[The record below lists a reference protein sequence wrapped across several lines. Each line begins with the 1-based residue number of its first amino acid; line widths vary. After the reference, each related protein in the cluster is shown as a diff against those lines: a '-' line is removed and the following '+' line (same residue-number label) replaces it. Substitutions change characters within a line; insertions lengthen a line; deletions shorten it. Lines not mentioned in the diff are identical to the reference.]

1 MRSNVPRMLYS
12 PERSSLAGTAPTGSV
27 LPQIITFPAG
37 VHSGK
42 RHTSYGVKDE
52 SGSSMGRGYNSIG
65 KISTLLRRTLPLLI
79 LCVMAALTAGTAHAQ
94 SASTWD
100 KRGND
105 AAARQDWDTAFE
117 DYHNALLKK
126 PKDLRYKVHYEQMR
140 FQASVAHVDR
150 GRVLRQNGD
159 IPGAL
164 AEFNHALQI
173 DSGNQTARQE
183 IDQIQQ
189 QQLTIES
196 QTPKA
201 REQAARQNDTLNN
214 IGSISGPVEL
224 KPLSN
229 DPIPAIHMVEDV
241 KVIYQAIGKAAG
253 FNVLFDPDYTSK
265 RIPVDL
271 TNVSWSDALRIV
283 GTLAGTFYKPVT
295 SNTIFVAQN
304 TRTKRTDLDEQAV
317 QTFYLTNASQ
327 QNDANEVVV
336 AIRNLLDPSIKI
348 YLVPSQ
354 NAIVMR
360 ATPDQLL
367 LAQKLLNDLDRARPE
382 VVVDVAVLEV
392 NRNVERNLGITL
404 PQSITITPQ
413 ATPTATSSSSSTTNG
428 TTTTSNFTLNTLAHM
443 TAENFA
449 VSIPAGTVNALLSDA
464 DTRILQNPSIR
475 ATDGQRA
482 TMKIGQKI
490 PVATGSY
497 NAGVSTGV
505 ASIGVQTQF
514 TYLDVGVNID
524 MTPTVHFDHEVT
536 LKMKIEVLS
545 QASSVTISGVTEPI
559 IGQRSSEQTITLK
572 DGEPSLLAG
581 IITKQDSLNISG
593 TPGLGDLPLLK
604 YFFTSRD
611 KINDKTEIVFLII
624 PHIVRES
631 ILSRVNTRA
640 IDTGTG
646 TSIELRR
653 DANAS
658 VDSFDAVNPNVRPHT
673 AGPATTAAN
682 AASAMVQQLN
692 QQAQPVAPPPVK
704 PDSQTHDRG
713 SCKHSRRPA
722 HQLHGSAPQLHP
734 VSRRYLP
741 GRRHGRQRPRRH
753 LRPAA
758 DEVQPG
764 RPPARQRRLRR
775 LPQPRRPDHIPRPPR
790 RQRPRRHLHQS
801 SAQRPRRHRSGK
813 SLHPHLQGRRRRRLR
828 PDPRQSRRHQ
838 QHAGQYSGRRFAG
851 RGTCEVIVSSNPAP
865 VLSAFG
871 INARSYRC
879 ENSAPLD

>member
-1 MRSNVPRMLYS
+1 MSSTIPRMLYS
-12 PERSSLAGTAPTGSV
+12 PERSSLTGTAPTGSV
-27 LPQIITFPAG
+27 LSQIIFPAG

-42 RHTSYGVKDE
+42 SHTSYGVKDE

-65 KISTLLRRTLPLLI
+65 TSSTLLRRTLSLLI
-79 LCVMAALTAGTAHAQ
+79 LCAIAALTAARAQAQ
-94 SASTWD
+94 SASTLD

-105 AAARQDWDTAFE
+105 AAARQDWDAAFE

-126 PKDLRYKVHYEQMR
+126 PKDMRYKVHYEQAK

-159 IPGAL
+159 IAGAL

-189 QQLTIES
+189 EQLTNES
-196 QTPKA
+196 MTPKA

-214 IGSISGPVEL
+214 IGSISGPVVL

-295 SNTIFVAQN
+295 SNTIFIAQN
-304 TRTKRTDLDEQAV
+304 TRTKRTDLEEQAV

-392 NRNVERNLGITL
+392 NRNFERNLGIAL
-404 PQSITITPQ
+404 PTSITITPQ
-413 ATPTATSSSSSTTNG
+413 ATPTATSSSTSTATG
-428 TTTTSNFTLNTLAHM
+428 TTTTSNFTLNTLAHL

-545 QASSVTISGVTEPI
+545 QANSVTISGVTEPI

-572 DGEPSLLAG
+572 DGEPSLLSG
-581 IITKQDSLNISG
+581 IITKQDSLNITG
-593 TPGLGDLPLLK
+593 TPGVGELPLLK

-631 ILSRVNTRA
+631 ILSRMNTRA

-646 TSIELRR
+646 QAIELRH
-653 DANAS
+653 DATAS
-658 VDSFDAVNPNVRPHT
+658 LDSFEAVNPNVRPKPT
-673 AGPATTAAN
+673 GPATTAAN

-692 QQAQPVAPPPVK
+692 EQAQPVTAPPVK
-704 PDSQTHDRG
+704 PDAQTPATQTPAPANTGQPISFTVVPPSSTQTVGTTFQVAVMLGNGHDVASVPLQMKFNPAVLQLVNVDSG
-713 SCKHSRRPA
+713 DFLSRDGQTTSLVHREDNGLVA
-722 HQLHGSAPQLHP
+722 ISTN
-734 VSRRYLP
+734 
-741 GRRHGRQRPRRH
+741 
-753 LRPAA
+753 
-758 DEVQPG
+758 
-764 RPPARQRRLRR
+764 RPPNAPGVTGQGNLCTLTFKAIAAGDSDLTLVKVGAINSTQAN
-775 LPQPRRPDHIPRPPR
+775 LPAVGSQAVVHV
-790 RQRPRRHLHQS
+790 
-801 SAQRPRRHRSGK
+801 K
-813 SLHPHLQGRRRRRLR
+813 
-828 PDPRQSRRHQ
+828 
-838 QHAGQYSGRRFAG
+838 
-851 RGTCEVIVSSNPAP
+851 
-865 VLSAFG
+865 
-871 INARSYRC
+871 
-879 ENSAPLD
+879 

>member
-1 MRSNVPRMLYS
+1 MRSTIPRMLYS
-12 PERSSLAGTAPTGSV
+12 PERSSLAGTAPSGLSH
-27 LPQIITFPAG
+27 IILPAG

-42 RHTSYGVKDE
+42 SHTRYGVKDK
-52 SGSSMGRGYNSIG
+52 SGRSMGRGYISIG
-65 KISTLLRRTLPLLI
+65 KISTLFRRRLPLLI
-79 LCVMAALTAGTAHAQ
+79 LCAAAVLTAATAHAQ
-94 SASTWD
+94 SASTLD
-100 KRGND
+100 KRGTD
-105 AAARQDWDTAFE
+105 AAARQDYDTAYE
-117 DYHNALLKK
+117 DYHKALLKK
-126 PKDLRYKVHYEQMR
+126 PKDMVYKVHYEQMK

-159 IPGAL
+159 LQGAL
-164 AEFNHALQI
+164 GEFNRALQI
-173 DSGNQTARQE
+173 DSGNQTAQQE
-183 IDQIQQ
+183 INQIQQ
-189 QQLTIES
+189 EQLLLES

-201 REQAARQNDTLNN
+201 KEQAARQAETLNS
-214 IGSISGPVEL
+214 IGSISGPVVL
-224 KPLSN
+224 KPLSD

-392 NRNVERNLGITL
+392 SRNVERNLGITL
-404 PQSITITPQ
+404 PQSITLTPQ
-413 ATPTATSSSSSTTNG
+413 ANPNLPAPTSSTSTTTG
-428 TTTTSNFTLNTLAHM
+428 TTTTTSSNFTLNSLAHFSS
-443 TAENFA
+443 NNLA
-449 VSIPAGTVNALLSDA
+449 VSIPAATVNALLTDD

-545 QASSVTISGVTEPI
+545 QANSVTISGVTEPI
-559 IGQRSSEQTITLK
+559 IGQRTSEQTITLM
-572 DGEPSLLAG
+572 DGEPSLLSG
-581 IITKQDSLNISG
+581 IITKSDMLNISG
-593 TPGLGDLPLLK
+593 TPGLGDLPFLK

-611 KINDKTEIVFLII
+611 KINDKDEIVFLII

-631 ILSRVNTRA
+631 ILSRINTRP

-646 TSIELRR
+646 QAIELRH
-653 DANAS
+653 DAAAAQ
-658 VDSFDAVNPNVRPHT
+658 DSFDSVYPSAKPHT

-692 QQAQPVAPPPVK
+692 QQSQPIAPPPFK
-704 PDSQTHDRG
+704 PDAQT
-713 SCKHSRRPA
+713 
-722 HQLHGSAPQLHP
+722 
-734 VSRRYLP
+734 
-741 GRRHGRQRPRRH
+741 
-753 LRPAA
+753 PAA
-758 DEVQPG
+758 KTPAPANAPTGQPISFTVTPPSSTQAVG
-764 RPPARQRRLRR
+764 ATFQVAVMVANGHDVSSVPLQMKFNPAVLQLVNVDTGDFLSRDGQTTSLVHREDDGLVAISTNRPPNAPGVTGQGSLCILTFKALAAGDSDLNLVKVGAINSTQAN
-775 LPQPRRPDHIPRPPR
+775 LPAVGSQAVVHV
-790 RQRPRRHLHQS
+790 
-801 SAQRPRRHRSGK
+801 K
-813 SLHPHLQGRRRRRLR
+813 
-828 PDPRQSRRHQ
+828 
-838 QHAGQYSGRRFAG
+838 
-851 RGTCEVIVSSNPAP
+851 
-865 VLSAFG
+865 
-871 INARSYRC
+871 
-879 ENSAPLD
+879 